1 MKRFLNKIS
10 VIFPTKIAKALKNI
24 ATGIKAI
31 NENLA
36 ALMSFLMETETEEKR
51 LICDYEDNDTSKI
64 YCGYDVKINDF
75 ITIRQ
80 PSVREIIEYGDN
92 KYYSMVHTLCSVG
105 ADLKWQLDDMG
116 IDYTKIEDF
125 ELFYSILAMRFSV
138 KETRILFGDKIDFSK
153 MLVMYNKEL
162 DEHVMIQKFE
172 DGSFVQI
179 DRYVYSCIMNILR
192 KIHKMKRNDEIPANE
207 TTRKIL
213 IEDARDEYEMNKSK
227 KTKSYLL
234 PLLSTVVSTNGGN
247 RKYVL
252 DLNIY
257 AFMDCVARF
266 GKIKNADLLLSS
278 GYSGFGIDLK
288 KIDKEETNW
297 MGDLD

>member
-125 ELFYSILAMRFSV
+125 ELFYSILAMRFGV
-138 KETRILFGDKIDFSK
+138 NETRILFGDKIDFSK

-172 DGSFVQI
+172 DESFVQI
-179 DRYVYSCIMNILR
+179 DRYVYSCIVNILR

>member
-1 MKRFLNKIS
+1 MKKVLNKIS

>member
-36 ALMSFLMETETEEKR
+36 ALMSFLMETETEERR
-51 LICDYEDNDTSKI
+51 LVCDYADNDATKI

-179 DRYVYSCIMNILR
+179 DRYVYSCIMNVLR

-207 TTRKIL
+207 ATRKIL
-213 IEDARDEYEMNKSK
+213 IEDARDEYEMNKNK

>member
-1 MKRFLNKIS
+1 
-10 VIFPTKIAKALKNI
+10 
-24 ATGIKAI
+24 
-31 NENLA
+31 
-36 ALMSFLMETETEEKR
+36 MSFLMETETEEKR